1 MHSDF
6 ALRPVPPMLDP
17 MALEPMEMTMWEASP
32 PSGLRCVPLFD
43 AHPGPMRIS
52 SRWPWPLSSRTAR
65 HFRPSASRVKLT
77 PVRSPL
83 LLPPSAAAAS
93 LAKPASCE
101 LELPPEPVVR
111 RAEGA
116 EAAPVDEPAT
126 MGPAVV
132 LPGSAAVVPAVDP
145 DVCGAAVCGAELSLF
160 ATDDVLTELV
170 GAVVGVV
177 VVLLVSVVTVA

>member
-1 MHSDF
+1 
-6 ALRPVPPMLDP
+6 
-17 MALEPMEMTMWEASP
+17 MWEASP
-32 PSGLRCVPLFD
+32 PNGLRCVPLFD
-43 AHPGPMRIS
+43 AHPGPIRIS

-77 PVRSPL
+77 LVRSPL
-83 LLPPSAAAAS
+83 LLPPPAAAS

-116 EAAPVDEPAT
+116 GTPPVDEPAT

-132 LPGSAAVVPAVDP
+132 GAAVVPAVDP
-145 DVCGAAVCGAELSLF
+145 DVCGAAAVCGAELELSLL

-170 GAVVGVV
+170 GAVVGVA
-177 VVLLVSVVTVA
+177 VVLLVSVLAVA